1 MSKHIALIGASG
13 NIGSKITR
21 ELLDRGHTVTA
32 ICRNPDTMDAQEG
45 VTRVPGDMLNPEQ
58 LAQTLKG
65 HDAVISAAPFV
76 TNESEKLFAA
86 VRNSGVKRYVMVGG
100 AASLFNDEGVKVW
113 DTLQGVGIPEPV
125 LANIAEGIRAFDLL
139 QLEDSL
145 DWTFFSPAVM
155 IGPGERTG
163 QFRLGKDNVVA
174 DENGDSKISYDDYA
188 IALVD
193 ELEQGNNIRGRFTI
207 GY

>member
-1 MSKHIALIGASG
+1 VSKHIALIGASG

-45 VTRVPGDMLNPEQ
+45 VTTVPGDILNPEQ
-58 LAQTLKG
+58 LAETLKG

-86 VRNSGVKRYVMVGG
+86 VRDSGVKRYVMVGG

-155 IGPGERTG
+155 IGPGKRTG

>member
-1 MSKHIALIGASG
+1 VTKNIALVGASG
-13 NIGSKITR
+13 NIGTKITN
-21 ELLDRGHTVTA
+21 ELLDRGYNVTA
-32 ICRNPDTMDAQEG
+32 ICRNPDKLEDREG
-45 VTRVPGDMLNPEQ
+45 VTAVAGDLLEPQQ
-58 LAQTLKG
+58 LAEVLKG

-76 TNESEKLFAA
+76 TDASEKLFEA
-86 VRNSGVKRYVMVGG
+86 VRNSGVKRYLMVGG
-100 AASLFNDEGVKVW
+100 AASLLNAEGVKVW
-113 DTLQGVGIPEPV
+113 ETLQDVGIPEPV
-125 LANIAEGIRAFDLL
+125 LANIGEGMRAYDLI
-139 QLEDSL
+139 QQEDSL

-163 QFRLGKDNVVA
+163 KFRLGKDNVVA

-193 ELEQGNNIRGRFTI
+193 ELDQGNSIKSRFTI

>member
-45 VTRVPGDMLNPEQ
+45 VTPVPGDMLNPEQ
-58 LAQTLKG
+58 LAETLKG

-76 TNESEKLFAA
+76 TDESEKLFAA
-86 VRNSGVKRYVMVGG
+86 IRDSGVKRYVMVGG

-125 LANIAEGIRAFDLL
+125 LANIAEGIRAFELL
-139 QLEDSL
+139 QQEDSL

-174 DENGDSKISYDDYA
+174 DEKGESKISYDDYA

-193 ELEQGNNIRGRFTI
+193 ELEQGNNIQGRFTI

>member
-45 VTRVPGDMLNPEQ
+45 VTTVPGDMLNPEQ
-58 LAQTLKG
+58 LAETLKG

-86 VRNSGVKRYVMVGG
+86 VRDSGVKRYVMVGG

>member
-1 MSKHIALIGASG
+1 VSKHIALIGASG

-45 VTRVPGDMLNPEQ
+45 VTPVPGDMLNPEQ
-58 LAQTLKG
+58 LAETLKG

-76 TNESEKLFAA
+76 TDESEKLFAA
-86 VRNSGVKRYVMVGG
+86 IRDSGVKRYVMVGG

-125 LANIAEGIRAFDLL
+125 LANIAEGIRAFELL
-139 QLEDSL
+139 QQEDSL

-174 DENGDSKISYDDYA
+174 DEKGESKISYDDYA

-193 ELEQGNNIRGRFTI
+193 ELEQGNNIQGRFTI

>member
-45 VTRVPGDMLNPEQ
+45 VTTVSGDMLNPEQ
-58 LAQTLKG
+58 LAETLKG

>member
-45 VTRVPGDMLNPEQ
+45 VTTVPGDMLNPEQ
-58 LAQTLKG
+58 LAETLKG

-76 TNESEKLFAA
+76 TDESEKLFAA
-86 VRNSGVKRYVMVGG
+86 IRGSGVKRYVMVGG

-113 DTLQGVGIPEPV
+113 DTLQSVGIPEPV

-139 QLEDSL
+139 QQEDSL

-174 DENGDSKISYDDYA
+174 DEKGESKISYDDYA

-193 ELEQGNNIRGRFTI
+193 ELEQGNNIQGRFTI

>member
-13 NIGSKITR
+13 NIGSKITE
-21 ELLDRGHTVTA
+21 ELLNRGHTVTA

-45 VTRVPGDMLNPEQ
+45 VTTVPGDMLNPEQ
-58 LAQTLKG
+58 LAETLKG

-86 VRNSGVKRYVMVGG
+86 VRDSGVKRYVMVGG

-155 IGPGERTG
+155 IGPGKRTG

>member
-45 VTRVPGDMLNPEQ
+45 VTTVPGDMLNPEQ

-86 VRNSGVKRYVMVGG
+86 VRDSGVKRYVMVGG

-174 DENGDSKISYDDYA
+174 DEKGESKISYDDYA

>member
-45 VTRVPGDMLNPEQ
+45 VTTVPGDMLNPEQ

-86 VRNSGVKRYVMVGG
+86 VRDSGVKRYVMVGG

>member
-1 MSKHIALIGASG
+1 VSKHIALIGASG
-13 NIGSKITR
+13 NIGSKITK

-32 ICRNPDTMDAQEG
+32 ICRNPDSIPAQEG
-45 VTRVPGDMLNPEQ
+45 VVAVAGDMLNPTE
-58 LAQTLKG
+58 LAESLKG

-76 TNESEKLFAA
+76 TNESEKLFQA
-86 VRNSGVKRYVMVGG
+86 VRDSGVKRYVMVGG
-100 AASLFNDEGVKVW
+100 AASLHNDEGIKVW
-113 DTLQGVGIPEPV
+113 DTLQDVGIPEPV
-125 LANIAEGIRAFDLL
+125 LANIAEGMRAFDLL
-139 QLEDSL
+139 QQEDGLE
-145 DWTFFSPAVM
+145 WTFCSPAVM

-174 DENGDSKISYDDYA
+174 DDNGESKISYDDYA

-193 ELEQGNNIRGRFTI
+193 EVEQGNNVNGRFTI

>member
-45 VTRVPGDMLNPEQ
+45 VTPVPGDMLNPEQ
-58 LAQTLKG
+58 LAETLKG

-76 TNESEKLFAA
+76 TDESEKLFAA
-86 VRNSGVKRYVMVGG
+86 IRDSGVKRYVMVGG

>member
-1 MSKHIALIGASG
+1 MTKNIALVGASG
-13 NIGSKITR
+13 NIGTKITN
-21 ELLDRGHTVTA
+21 ELLDRGYNVTA
-32 ICRNPDTMDAQEG
+32 ICRNLDKLEDREG
-45 VTRVPGDMLNPEQ
+45 VTAVAGDLLEPQQ
-58 LAQTLKG
+58 LAEVLKG

-76 TNESEKLFAA
+76 TDASEKLFEA
-86 VRNSGVKRYVMVGG
+86 VRNSGVKRYLMVGG
-100 AASLFNDEGVKVW
+100 AASLLNAEGVKVW
-113 DTLQGVGIPEPV
+113 ETLQDVGIPEPV
-125 LANIAEGIRAFDLL
+125 LANIGEGMRAYDLI
-139 QLEDSL
+139 QQEDSL

-163 QFRLGKDNVVA
+163 KFRLGKDNVVA

-193 ELEQGNNIRGRFTI
+193 ELDQGNSIKSRFTI

>member
-1 MSKHIALIGASG
+1 VSKHIALIGASG

-21 ELLDRGHTVTA
+21 ELLERGHTVTA

-45 VTRVPGDMLNPEQ
+45 VATVPGDMLNPEQ
-58 LAQTLKG
+58 LAETLKG

-86 VRNSGVKRYVMVGG
+86 VRDSGVKRYVMVGG

>member
-1 MSKHIALIGASG
+1 MNKHIALIGASG

-45 VTRVPGDMLNPEQ
+45 VTPVPGDMLNPEQ
-58 LAQTLKG
+58 LAETLKG

-76 TNESEKLFAA
+76 TDESEKLFAA
-86 VRNSGVKRYVMVGG
+86 IRDSGVKRYVMVGG

-113 DTLQGVGIPEPV
+113 NTLQGVGIPEPV
-125 LANIAEGIRAFDLL
+125 LANIAEGIRAFELL
-139 QLEDSL
+139 QQEDSL

-174 DENGDSKISYDDYA
+174 DEKGESKISYDDYA

-193 ELEQGNNIRGRFTI
+193 ELEQGNNIQGRFTI

>member
-45 VTRVPGDMLNPEQ
+45 VTTVPGDMLNPEQ
-58 LAQTLKG
+58 LAQTLEG

-86 VRNSGVKRYVMVGG
+86 VRDSGVKRYVMVGG

-174 DENGDSKISYDDYA
+174 DEKGESKISYDDYA

>member
-1 MSKHIALIGASG
+1 VSKHIALIGASG

-32 ICRNPDTMDAQEG
+32 ICRNPNTMDAQEG
-45 VTRVPGDMLNPEQ
+45 VTTVPGDMLNPEQ
-58 LAQTLKG
+58 LAQTLRG

-86 VRNSGVKRYVMVGG
+86 VRDSGVKRYVMVGG

-139 QLEDSL
+139 QQEDSL

-174 DENGDSKISYDDYA
+174 DEKGESKISYDDYA

-193 ELEQGNNIRGRFTI
+193 ELEQGNNIWGRFTI

>member
-45 VTRVPGDMLNPEQ
+45 VTPVPGDMLNPEQ
-58 LAQTLKG
+58 LAETLKG

-76 TNESEKLFAA
+76 TDESEKLFAA
-86 VRNSGVKRYVMVGG
+86 IRDSGVKRYVMVGG

-113 DTLQGVGIPEPV
+113 NTLQGVGIPEPV
-125 LANIAEGIRAFDLL
+125 LANIAEGIRAFELL
-139 QLEDSL
+139 QQEDSL

-174 DENGDSKISYDDYA
+174 DEKGESKISYDDYA

-193 ELEQGNNIRGRFTI
+193 ELEQGNNIQGRFTI

>member
-13 NIGSKITR
+13 NIGSKITK

-45 VTRVPGDMLNPEQ
+45 VTTVSGDMLNPEQ
-58 LAQTLKG
+58 LAETLKG

-86 VRNSGVKRYVMVGG
+86 VRDSGVKRYVMVGG
-100 AASLFNDEGVKVW
+100 AASLFNDEGIKVW
-113 DTLQGVGIPEPV
+113 DTLQDVGIPEPV

-174 DENGDSKISYDDYA
+174 DENGNSKISYDDYA

>member
-45 VTRVPGDMLNPEQ
+45 VTTVPGDMLNPEQ
-58 LAQTLKG
+58 LAETLKG

-76 TNESEKLFAA
+76 TDESEKLFAA
-86 VRNSGVKRYVMVGG
+86 IRDSGVKRYVMVGG

-139 QLEDSL
+139 QQEDSL

-174 DENGDSKISYDDYA
+174 DEKGESKISYDDYA

-193 ELEQGNNIRGRFTI
+193 ELEQGNNIQGRFTI